1 MRSFLPAFLFAA
13 TLVGIVAGPAPSQ
26 AQLFPGRQ
34 GLFGN
39 SAVTE
44 AQIVESATQVLDEV
58 MVEPGK
64 SIPQSLLAEA
74 EGIAIIPSML
84 KGGFVIGVKH
94 GRGVVVVRDRQ
105 RTWQPP
111 KFVTINGG
119 SVGWQAGIQQ
129 SDLILVFRTPRS
141 IDSLMKGKLT
151 IGADAAA
158 AAGPVGRQAA
168 AATDV
173 SLQAEIYSYS
183 RSRGLFAGLALDG
196 SVMQL
201 DPNAT
206 TVYYTTATPV
216 AGEFPAPGVP
226 APFPPTADRLLQRVN
241 AYTNGAPTPATTVPA
256 PDGFANNP
264 NPAYAPPPPPT
275 QPSVRRDWGANY
287 TRLQQLLD
295 EEWREYLALPANV
308 LDPSRAGAPIDL
320 TPYLQRYE
328 RVARDPAFR
337 SLAEQPDFQV
347 VIDQLRQAAA
357 SRSRPGLALPPP
369 PR

>member
-1 MRSFLPAFLFAA
+1 MRTRIPLMVFAA
-13 TLVGIVAGPAPSQ
+13 ALAGALVIDSPTH
-26 AQLFPGRQ
+26 AQLFQGRQ

-64 SIPQSLLAEA
+64 AIPQSLLAEA
-74 EGIAIIPSML
+74 EGIAIIPSLL
-84 KGGFVIGVKH
+84 KGGFVVGVKH

-168 AATDV
+168 AATDI

-206 TVYYTTATPV
+206 TVYYTTATP
-216 AGEFPAPGVP
+216 GEFPAPGSP

-241 AYTNGAPTPATTVPA
+241 AYTSGPPTPATTVPA
-256 PDGFANNP
+256 PDNFSNAP
-264 NPAYAPPPPPT
+264 NYPPPAPPT
-275 QPSVRRDWGANY
+275 QPNARRDWAANY

-295 EEWREYLALPANV
+295 EEWREYLALPAAV
-308 LDPSRAGAPIDL
+308 LDGTRTNAPVDM
-320 TPYLQRYE
+320 TPFLQRYE

-347 VIDQLRQAAA
+347 VIDQLRQAVAA
-357 SRSRPGLALPPP
+357 GRNRPSLALPPP